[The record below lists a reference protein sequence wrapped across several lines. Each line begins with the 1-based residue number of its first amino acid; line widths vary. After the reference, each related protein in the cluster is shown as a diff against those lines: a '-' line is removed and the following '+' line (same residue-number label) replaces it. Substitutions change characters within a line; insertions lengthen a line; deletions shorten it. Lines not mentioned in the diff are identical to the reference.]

1 MRKLDSIVA
10 QFVGDLLRT
19 IGEASVD
26 DLRELFAGRP
36 DSEKFSEL
44 PVDFATPVSSASS
57 ASPASSAAFATS
69 ATSAT
74 LAKMAASAPVRQ
86 SGPPQAA
93 RGEARARVAPRRSAV
108 LLSATASGPFAPP
121 GALDITDPESLL
133 SLGGPDLHK
142 QTAST
147 GASLSAV
154 SPLSNG
160 VLADSASSHGDRV
173 RIPSRARAQA
183 LLEVRE
189 RATPATLGESG
200 RTGRHTEH
208 DVESPASGVR
218 PVGNGMT
225 VKLSDN
231 ETLARVS
238 NSGVVIRRKKRA

>member
-1 MRKLDSIVA
+1 MRKLDSIIT

-26 DLRELFAGRP
+26 ELRELFAGRLE
-36 DSEKFSEL
+36 SEKFSEL
-44 PVDFATPVSSASS
+44 PLDLATPVSSV
-57 ASPASSAAFATS
+57 PV

-74 LAKMAASAPVRQ
+74 LAKMAASAPIRQ
-86 SGPPQAA
+86 SAPPLGA

-108 LLSATASGPFAPP
+108 MLSATASGPFAPP

-133 SLGGPDLHK
+133 SLGGPDVHK
-142 QTAST
+142 QSAST

-160 VLADSASSHGDRV
+160 SLADSASSHADRV

-189 RATPATLGESG
+189 RATPPEA

-218 PVGNGMT
+218 PVGSGMT

>member
-1 MRKLDSIVA
+1 MRKLDSMIA

-26 DLRELFAGRP
+26 ELRELFAGRLE
-36 DSEKFSEL
+36 SEKLSEL
-44 PVDFATPVSSASS
+44 PVDFATPVV
-57 ASPASSAAFATS
+57 PATS
-69 ATSAT
+69 ATAAT
-74 LAKMAASAPVRQ
+74 LTKMAASASVRH
-86 SGPPQAA
+86 SAPPEAA
-93 RGEARARVAPRRSAV
+93 RGEGRARVAPRRSAV
-108 LLSATASGPFAPP
+108 LLSATASGPIAPP

-133 SLGGPDLHK
+133 SLGGPDVHK
-142 QTAST
+142 QSAST

-160 VLADSASSHGDRV
+160 ALSDSAHADGV

-183 LLEVRE
+183 LLEVRD

-208 DVESPASGVR
+208 DVDSPASGVR
-218 PVGNGMT
+218 PVGSGMT

-238 NSGVVIRRKKRA
+238 NSGVVIRRRKRA